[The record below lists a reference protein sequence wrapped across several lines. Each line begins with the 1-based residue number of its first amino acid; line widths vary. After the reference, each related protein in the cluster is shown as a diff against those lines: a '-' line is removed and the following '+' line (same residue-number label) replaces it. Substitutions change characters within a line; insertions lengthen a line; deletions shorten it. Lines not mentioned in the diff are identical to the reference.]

1 MIDGQVHIHAPQP
14 YQRNIKA
21 GRCPDCK
28 KRTRFLAF
36 FTEWYGS
43 DATCIRCG
51 RHWADGEWIA
61 LDFHR
66 WARQE
71 NIDNVEV
78 LRLRQQVTAQEVTL
92 AAHGDLAK
100 RHSVTEAAE
109 IRRDVRELMQDLAAE
124 KRITAHA
131 LTLLD
136 KLVRNTEY
144 RQSVQSTVPLVM
156 PGTNGC
162 MPTTTTMCG
171 SDTKTSEAA

>member
-1 MIDGQVHIHAPQP
+1 MTIEKEIMDA
-14 YQRNIKA
+14 IKA
-21 GRCPDCK
+21 NLPSTVGDVLRE
-28 KRTRFLAF
+28 RLEQANQ
-36 FTEWYGS
+36 
-43 DATCIRCG
+43 DATAIVG
-51 RHWADGEWIA
+51 AKA
-61 LDFHR
+61 S
-66 WARQE
+66 
-71 NIDNVEV
+71 IDILNVEV

-109 IRRDVRELMQDLAAE
+109 IRRDVRELTQDLAAE